1 MKEERHVSN
10 IQSLI
15 LGIVLTLVGFLPVD
29 DTDLVVMGE
38 KTNMRQKFTLDYDYN
53 SQSISGMVFLELM
66 VVL

>member
-10 IQSLI
+10 IQSPI
-15 LGIVLTLVGFLPVD
+15 LGIVLTLVGFLSVD
-29 DTDLVVMGE
+29 DTYLVVMGE
-38 KTNMRQKFTLDYDYN
+38 KTNMRQNFTLDYDYN